1 MEEENIMK
9 KNRIGSIGVSKLF
22 FILAAA
28 LIVFTVS
35 CLSDKGQAEVTGF
48 PQSFAELA
56 KIVTPAV
63 VNVSTTST
71 IKVPGNPFKQ
81 FFGSQDEPYGDFFR
95 KFFGDIPDREMKQR
109 SLGSGF
115 IVDKEGYIITNNHV
129 VSGADDI
136 KVRLADGNEY
146 TAKVVGR
153 DPQTDLA
160 LIKISTLLKD
170 LPTLALGSSDNM
182 QVGDWVL
189 AIGNPFGLEHTVT
202 QGIISASG
210 RVIGSGPYDNFLQ
223 TDAPIN
229 PGNSGGPLVNLKGE
243 VIGINTAIVAAG
255 QGIGFAI
262 PSNTAKAVIA
272 QLREKGKVTRGWIGV
287 SIQSVTPELAP
298 SFGMEKP
305 VGALIADVA
314 TDGPAEKGGIK
325 QGDIIVFFDGKAVKT
340 SSDLPWI
347 VAETPVGK
355 IVDVKVMRQ
364 GKEVDLKVKM
374 EEMTEQRVA
383 SQMGEP
389 SQRFGLTVD
398 NIKPEWKKQFKIT
411 VRSGVVITDVTPDSP
426 ADDAG
431 LQTGDVIREVNKKP
445 VKDLKDYRKAIS
457 QAVENKAVLF
467 LVNRGSQT
475 FYVSI
480 NAS

>member
-35 CLSDKGQAEVTGF
+35 CLSDKGQAEMTGF
-48 PQSFAELA
+48 PQSFAELS
-56 KIVTPAV
+56 KMVTPAV

-95 KFFGDIPDREMKQR
+95 KFFGDTPDREMKQR

-210 RVIGSGPYDNFLQ
+210 RVIGSG
-223 TDAPIN
+223 
-229 PGNSGGPLVNLKGE
+229 
-243 VIGINTAIVAAG
+243 
-255 QGIGFAI
+255 
-262 PSNTAKAVIA
+262 
-272 QLREKGKVTRGWIGV
+272 RGYK
-287 SIQSVTPELAP
+287 QRN
-298 SFGMEKP
+298 SFGDS
-305 VGALIADVA
+305 VHLFYS
-314 TDGPAEKGGIK
+314 GI
-325 QGDIIVFFDGKAVKT
+325 
-340 SSDLPWI
+340 
-347 VAETPVGK
+347 
-355 IVDVKVMRQ
+355 
-364 GKEVDLKVKM
+364 
-374 EEMTEQRVA
+374 
-383 SQMGEP
+383 
-389 SQRFGLTVD
+389 
-398 NIKPEWKKQFKIT
+398 
-411 VRSGVVITDVTPDSP
+411 
-426 ADDAG
+426 
-431 LQTGDVIREVNKKP
+431 
-445 VKDLKDYRKAIS
+445 
-457 QAVENKAVLF
+457 
-467 LVNRGSQT
+467 
-475 FYVSI
+475 
-480 NAS
+480 